1 MFFDFIEIEL
11 GGDQYKSRSFH
22 SISSKIAYDST
33 VKMDKNETLNYQIM
47 QKNQPIFNGTIEW
60 SANLYEYI
68 SAQHARTGQSVVA
81 IVDVT
86 ACLLCAGF
94 HLIWPCLFRSVAWE
108 LSARN
113 FYS

>member
-22 SISSKIAYDST
+22 SISPKIAYDST

-68 SAQHARTGQSVVA
+68 SAHAPDS
-81 IVDVT
+81 
-86 ACLLCAGF
+86 LLLPSLTSQLVYCVRVF
-94 HLIWPCLFRSVAWE
+94 I
-108 LSARN
+108 
-113 FYS
+113 